1 VAGPDTYNTTSD
13 TPVEIE
19 PMAND
24 VDPDGDPVQFVNWL
38 NQPALG
44 TLNTLSGGR
53 LRYTPSGS
61 VGLDAFRYNITDG
74 KLMATGVVNISVGK
88 NQEGHLSYCGT
99 DLLLDFFCRRL
110 CPASLAVQ
118 EQICNMLSCIEGC
131 QWLP

>member
-1 VAGPDTYNTTSD
+1 MKSKVQVPARVQPAAVCCLWLAVLANRPPVAGPDTYNTTSD

-44 TLNTLSGGR
+44 TLNTLPGGR

-61 VGLDAFRYNITDG
+61 VGLDVLRYNITDG
-74 KLMATGVVNISVGK
+74 KLMATGVVDISVGK
-88 NQEGHLSYCGT
+88 THGIKR
-99 DLLLDFFCRRL
+99 D
-110 CPASLAVQ
+110 V
-118 EQICNMLSCIEGC
+118 
-131 QWLP
+131 